1 MDKLDKNL
9 FDILKENKGKLSLKT
24 QKRMIEIFK
33 KLDEIGVYHGDPNPL
48 NFMEKDGELY
58 IIDFGFG
65 SKIDEKLCKKLKSDK
80 PNLSY
85 MPIGFLL
92 KIKEVCNSKDFPELL
107 KYISK
112 EDKEKFGL

>member
-65 SKIDEKLCKKLKSDK
+65 SKIDEKLC
-80 PNLSY
+80 
-85 MPIGFLL
+85 
-92 KIKEVCNSKDFPELL
+92 
-107 KYISK
+107 
-112 EDKEKFGL
+112 